1 MSYDELG
8 AAPWGAAMPT
18 ITPTTMTRPNR
29 TTGTSTDAAAVVATL
44 AATAAQACQH
54 AQHALASAMAQDS
67 DNLQDCADNAKDA
80 RDAATEAATAAMEA
94 ATLAGQA
101 NDPAVQRLAA
111 EATANAQTARQA
123 ADDAADWLDS
133 VSLLAKLQGTAG
145 IKWPSMLKTMEANGG
160 VQLPSRYFS
169 TPNGV
174 KLSSPAFCAVPKDD
188 RTLNRP
194 YCEIIQKN
202 DYLSTVR
209 NVLLSAVKAD
219 NGDYTLP
226 EASIKLLF
234 LVVQQER
241 KRADK
246 ANTRYRQAVKEF
258 SPMLQSWADLTGRNV
273 VFRVDDQGA
282 LTMRFVRAFYSDAI

>member
-1 MSYDELG
+1 MGG
-8 AAPWGAAMPT
+8 AIPTVATIMPN
-18 ITPTTMTRPNR
+18 RPNHV
-29 TTGTSTDAAAVVATL
+29 TETAIDATASVATL

-54 AQHALASAMAQDS
+54 AQHALASAMAHDS
-67 DNLQDCADNAKDA
+67 DSLQDCADNVKDA
-80 RDAATEAATAAMEA
+80 RDAATEAATAAREA
-94 ATLAGQA
+94 SALAKEG
-101 NDPAVQRLAA
+101 DPAVQRLAA

-174 KLSSPAFCAVPKDD
+174 KLVSPAFCAVPKDD
-188 RTLNRP
+188 RALNRP

-258 SPMLQSWADLTGRNV
+258 APMLQSWSDLTGRNV
-273 VFRVDDQGA
+273 VFRIDDQGR
-282 LTMRFVRAFYSDAI
+282 LTMRFVKAFYSDAI

>member
-29 TTGTSTDAAAVVATL
+29 TTETSTDAAAVVATL

-54 AQHALASAMAQDS
+54 AQHALASAMAHDS
-67 DNLQDCADNAKDA
+67 DSLQDCADNVKDA
-80 RDAATEAATAAMEA
+80 RDAATEAATAAREA
-94 ATLAGQA
+94 SALAKEG
-101 NDPAVQRLAA
+101 DPAVQRLAA

-123 ADDAADWLDS
+123 ADDAAEWFDS
-133 VSLLAKLQGTAG
+133 INLLAKLQGTAG
-145 IKWPSMLKTMEANGG
+145 IKWPSMLKTMETNGG
-160 VQLPSRYFS
+160 VQLPSRYYS
-169 TPNGV
+169 APNGV
-174 KLSSPAFCAVPKDD
+174 KLASPAFCAVPKDD

-194 YCEIIQKN
+194 YCETIQKN
-202 DYLSTVR
+202 DFLATVR
-209 NVLLSAVKAD
+209 NVLLSAVKTE
-219 NGDYTLP
+219 NGDFTLP
-226 EASIKLLF
+226 ESSIKLLF